1 MLESN
6 VEKMQSQA
14 HIFQEVSLTGPAHPE
29 LSLAPFSC
37 LLMLLLCF
45 QQDHSHF
52 INLDVMLEDHLGK
65 KKKEDHLGSREFF
78 LGESLELS

>member
-1 MLESN
+1 M
-6 VEKMQSQA
+6 EKMQSQA

-52 INLDVMLEDHLGK
+52 INLDVMLEDHLG
-65 KKKEDHLGSREFF
+65 SREFF
-78 LGESLELS
+78 LGESLKLS